1 MTAEYPVNTQLA
13 KKYDWGLV
21 QSVLSLNSGYIWQFH
36 SSVCFS
42 VYVEQRTKVQKMKLL
57 LYEQKWNF
65 KIDLVS
71 AFKNMF
77 CVAQEFSCVQPK
89 LY

>member
-1 MTAEYPVNTQLA
+1 MFSHFGVFSVASCCFQVVHMQMTAEYPVNTQLA

-21 QSVLSLNSGYIWQFH
+21 QSVLSLNSGYIRQFH

-57 LYEQKWNF
+57 LYEQK
-65 KIDLVS
+65 
-71 AFKNMF
+71 
-77 CVAQEFSCVQPK
+77 
-89 LY
+89 